1 MKEQLYT
8 IPLMDAFKADDEC
21 PFCFI
26 ERNLEQYAI
35 NFALGSGA
43 SYMEDDIR
51 SQTDKLGFC
60 RTHYKKLYDYGN
72 RLGCGLILST
82 HIKQKNK
89 ELEEMLQSYKPTKI
103 SMLNRFKKTSGTT
116 HNPISLWI
124 KEQSNTCYI
133 CEHSKDTYHR
143 YLDTFFDLY
152 KREPAFKGLLKECKG
167 FCFIHFGDLMEKAD
181 QKLSE
186 KDRSEFYQIVFP
198 LMLEHLQRV
207 QQDMEWFCD
216 KFDYRNKNAD
226 WKNSKDAIQR
236 TMQKMAGGYPA
247 DPPFVQDK

>member
-8 IPLMDAFKADDEC
+8 IPLMDALKANDEC

-26 ERNLEQYAI
+26 ERSLEQHAI
-35 NFALGSGA
+35 NFVLGSGA
-43 SYMEDDIR
+43 SYMEDDVR
-51 SQTDKLGFC
+51 AETDRLGFC

-89 ELEEMLQSYKPTKI
+89 ELSEKLQSYQPTKI
-103 SMLNRFKKTSGTT
+103 SILNRFKKSAITDQ
-116 HNPISLWI
+116 NPISQWI
-124 KEQSNTCYI
+124 KEQEHTCYI
-133 CEHSKDTYHR
+133 CNHSYDTYIR
-143 YLDTFFDLY
+143 YLDTFFELY
-152 KREPAFKGLLKECKG
+152 KKEPEFVELFKNSKG
-167 FCFIHFGDLMEKAD
+167 FCLIHFCDLIAKAE

-186 KDRSEFYQIVFP
+186 KDCNAFIDQLFP
-198 LMLEHLQRV
+198 LMLENMQRV
-207 QQDMEWFCD
+207 QKDMEWFCD

-226 WKNSKDAIQR
+226 WRNSKDAIQR

-247 DPPFVQDK
+247 DPPFTQDA

>member
-8 IPLMDAFKADDEC
+8 IPLMDAFKTDDEC

-26 ERNLEQYAI
+26 ERNLEQHTI
-35 NFALGSGA
+35 HFVLGAGA

-51 SQTDKLGFC
+51 SETDQLGFC
-60 RTHYKKLYDYGN
+60 RTHYKKLYEYGN

-82 HIKQKNK
+82 HIKRKNSELK
-89 ELEEMLQSYKPTKI
+89 ELLETYKPTKI
-103 SMLNRFKKTSGTT
+103 SMLKRFQKASDTNQNALSKWCQTQKDS
-116 HNPISLWI
+116 
-124 KEQSNTCYI
+124 CYI
-133 CEHSKDTYHR
+133 CNHTQENYQR
-143 YLDTFFDLY
+143 YLDTFFELY
-152 KREPAFKGLLKECKG
+152 KKNPDFVNLLKKSKG
-167 FCFIHFGDLMEKAD
+167 FCISHFGDLIEKAD

-186 KDRSEFYQIVFP
+186 KERTTFYEILFP
-198 LMLEHLQRV
+198 LMHENLQRV
-207 QQDMEWFCD
+207 QEDMEWFCD

-247 DPPFVQDK
+247 DPAFTQD